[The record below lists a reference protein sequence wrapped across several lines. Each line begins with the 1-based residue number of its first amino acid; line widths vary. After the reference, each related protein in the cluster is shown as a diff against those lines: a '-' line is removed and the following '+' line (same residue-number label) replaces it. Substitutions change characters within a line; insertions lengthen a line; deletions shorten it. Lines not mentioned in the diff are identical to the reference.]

1 MFSFSRFVLVRQ
13 EMCNGHDFAEENE
26 AMATMKSKSKQGGA
40 SCQARTKY
48 DCLFRMVKWGRWCWT
63 ALGP

>member
-26 AMATMKSKSKQGGA
+26 AMATMKSKSKQGGILPG
-40 SCQARTKY
+40 QNQ
-48 DCLFRMVKWGRWCWT
+48 V
-63 ALGP
+63 